1 MLISRGNNRK
11 DSKNKMQIFHGEK
24 LLGPQASLRVTPCPQ
39 APNHTRGEAIRPPS
53 QIKNNSCSVIRT
65 HGLDDLSFTRCAP
78 TITSRPSGNCIIV
91 SVKSF
96 EIPRWGRGLGGLSD
110 WECNQAFPV
119 NNKGNKSYQE
129 LRTHLL
135 YKHSLYFMFPFHQNS
150 FVIINQQRFVMM
162 AAVLVNE
169 RNITNFLF
177 ARKTFHPKYIY
188 YIPNK
193 EA

>member
-1 MLISRGNNRK
+1 MVLLVRCLHIEWNVGFCGWRK
-11 DSKNKMQIFHGEK
+11 TGGPGEK
-24 LLGPQASLRVTPCPQ
+24 
-39 APNHTRGEAIRPPS
+39 PS
-53 QIKNNSCSVIRT
+53 EQGQERTTNSIHMWRKL
-65 HGLDDLSFTRCAP
+65 H
-78 TITSRPSGNCIIV
+78 ITMVLIV

-96 EIPRWGRGLGGLSD
+96 EIPRWGRGWGGLSD

-135 YKHSLYFMFPFHQNS
+135 YKHSFYFMFPFHQTQNS

-162 AAVLVNE
+162 AAVLVKE

-188 YIPNK
+188 
-193 EA
+193 

>member
-1 MLISRGNNRK
+1 M
-11 DSKNKMQIFHGEK
+11 
-24 LLGPQASLRVTPCPQ
+24 
-39 APNHTRGEAIRPPS
+39 
-53 QIKNNSCSVIRT
+53 
-65 HGLDDLSFTRCAP
+65 
-78 TITSRPSGNCIIV
+78 
-91 SVKSF
+91 
-96 EIPRWGRGLGGLSD
+96 
-110 WECNQAFPV
+110 FPV

-135 YKHSLYFMFPFHQNS
+135 YKHSFYFMFPFHQKQNS

-177 ARKTFHPKYIY
+177 ARKTFYPKYIY